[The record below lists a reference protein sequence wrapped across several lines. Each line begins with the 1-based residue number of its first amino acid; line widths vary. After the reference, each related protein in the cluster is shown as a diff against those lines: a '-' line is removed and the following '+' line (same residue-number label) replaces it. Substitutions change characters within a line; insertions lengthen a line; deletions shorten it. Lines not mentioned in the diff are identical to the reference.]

1 MRVTHCNWRS
11 CEGESMPPFAAGL
24 SFRLVRMFPV
34 IQGVPL
40 RAVHH
45 FSGRDAE
52 GPAESSGSELA
63 KFTGS
68 KFTGSLSEG

>member
-1 MRVTHCNWRS
+1 
-11 CEGESMPPFAAGL
+11 MPPFEAGL
-24 SFRLVRMFPV
+24 SFRLVRMFPA

-52 GPAESSGSELA
+52 GPAESSGAELA
-63 KFTGS
+63 

>member
-1 MRVTHCNWRS
+1 
-11 CEGESMPPFAAGL
+11 MPPFAAGL

-68 KFTGSLSEG
+68 LSEG